1 MEDFDREAIDLAY
14 EQLSQVFG
22 EGYPQAATLKVKG
35 DGIIGHFVRL
45 DEDVD
50 LKTGFAPVSMLV
62 LRAIAGVWH
71 GDEGVERAR
80 KGEVYSVALM
90 HATLKNRIDE
100 AMPIMTDEVVGVR
113 RGRVF
118 ESTFN
123 PGQNAVAYDVVFPQR
138 PPADVDEK
146 TGEKA
151 TKAAKGGT
159 RGKRQTPNL
168 NEPPPPPPP
177 TAEPTE

>member
-14 EQLSQVFG
+14 EQLTQAFG
-22 EGYPQAATLKVKG
+22 DSYPQAATLKVKG
-35 DGIIGHFVRL
+35 DGILGHFVRL

-100 AMPIMTDEVVGVR
+100 AMPIVSDEVVGIR

-151 TKAAKGGT
+151 TKTTKGRTFKGPKAT
-159 RGKRQTPNL
+159 
-168 NEPPPPPPP
+168 EPPPPPPP
-177 TAEPTE
+177 DVEPTA

>member
-14 EQLSQVFG
+14 EQLTQAFG
-22 EGYPQAATLKVKG
+22 ETYPQAATLKVKG
-35 DGIIGHFVRL
+35 DGIIGHFVRI

-50 LKTGFAPVSMLV
+50 LKTGFAPVRMLV
-62 LRAIAGVWH
+62 LRAIVGVWH

-80 KGEVYSVALM
+80 KGETYSLALM
-90 HATLKNRIDE
+90 HKTLNNRIDE
-100 AMPIMTDEVVGVR
+100 ALPIFTDEVIAIR

-123 PGQNAVAYDVVFPQR
+123 PGQNAVAYDVVFPDRQV
-138 PPADVDEK
+138 ADAAVEAAEK
-146 TGEKA
+146 ATTKGRKA
-151 TKAAKGGT
+151 TKAT
-159 RGKRQTPNL
+159 
-168 NEPPPPPPP
+168 EPPPPPPP

>member
-35 DGIIGHFVRL
+35 DGIIGHFVRV

-80 KGEVYSVALM
+80 KGEVYSIALM

-151 TKAAKGGT
+151 TKATKGRKAAAT
-159 RGKRQTPNL
+159 
-168 NEPPPPPPP
+168 EPPPPPPP

>member
-35 DGIIGHFVRL
+35 DGIIGHFVRV

-80 KGEVYSVALM
+80 KGEVYSIALM

-151 TKAAKGGT
+151 TKTTKGRKAAAT
-159 RGKRQTPNL
+159 
-168 NEPPPPPPP
+168 EPPPPPPP